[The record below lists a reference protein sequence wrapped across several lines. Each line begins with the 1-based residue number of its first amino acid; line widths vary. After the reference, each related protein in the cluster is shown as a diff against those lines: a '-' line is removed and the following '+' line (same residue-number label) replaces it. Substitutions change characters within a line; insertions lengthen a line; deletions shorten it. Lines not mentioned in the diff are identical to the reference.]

1 MKKSTKLVAFVTEI
15 TAMLNISG
23 VLVPTHAQET
33 PNIVVIGDS
42 ISTEAGLP
50 DGEKSYVQLIQDYT
64 CLEIQN
70 FAQDNYTTED
80 ILLSIN
86 DAQIQEAL
94 SQADVIIVTVGIHDI
109 MDEFISTANEFM
121 TQFGFENFLDVFTA
135 SLTDY
140 GFSDEM
146 QLIPYSNKMA
156 SAIKANRESAT
167 ANFQAITENLS
178 QYQNATIV
186 YQTVYNLLDNIENY
200 DNLSVKR
207 KAAYNSILNPAGLAV
222 KSCFNDYLETFTK
235 EQANCILIDA
245 YSAFQGEAYRYT
257 NLNNLEMNP
266 SAEGHAWIAEA
277 IISAAELP
285 EGEKI
290 DDTTPTETNPVPTN
304 PAETTT
310 TVSDLDTTPTET
322 TTTVS
327 DLDTTPTETTTTISD
342 LDTTPTET
350 STTSSSN
357 TTPTETTTIVSD
369 LDTTPTETS
378 TTSDFNTTPIETTTT
393 VSDLNTTPT
402 ETSTTSS
409 FNTTPTETTTTV
421 SDLNTDPPETTTT
434 SDSKPTETSTTSSFN
449 TDPTETSTTNVNNF
463 LLGDANGDGVVDAE
477 DATLVLRHSA
487 NVGAKLEDVLTKEQQ
502 KRTDVNEDDILD
514 AEDATQILIYS
525 AFEGAGE
532 KYEFVKK
539 DKSEVTDVIPEYTT
553 EPEVVDADPTAPII
567 S

>member
-1 MKKSTKLVAFVTEI
+1 MKKSTKLVAFVTAI

-42 ISTEAGLP
+42 ISTGAGLP

-327 DLDTTPTETTTTISD
+327 DLDTTPTET
-342 LDTTPTET
+342 